1 MAIADRYSQA
11 EVAIDTNANTSAVR
25 RHIAKTHVVV
35 SNIHD
40 SIVSTQTVVSGI
52 EHNVVDTHTL
62 VSDIHRNM
70 QQNQGGAD
78 QHNLVSVAIYLPRTE
93 CLSFPRL

>member
-25 RHIAKTHVVV
+25 RDVAKTHVVV
-35 SNIHD
+35 S
-40 SIVSTQTVVSGI
+40 GI
-52 EHNVVDTHTL
+52 EYNVVDTHTL

-78 QHNLVSVAIYLPRTE
+78 QHNSVSVAVYLLRTE